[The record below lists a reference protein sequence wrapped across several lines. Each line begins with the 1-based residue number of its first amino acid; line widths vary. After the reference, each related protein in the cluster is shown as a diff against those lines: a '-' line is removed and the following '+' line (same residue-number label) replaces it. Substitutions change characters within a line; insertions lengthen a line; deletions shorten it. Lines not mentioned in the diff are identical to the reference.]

1 MRNPN
6 GDKRKSQGEE
16 VGSRRGVEVE
26 RLVRRRSIEGVCKG
40 NIDDGL
46 AGGGG
51 RRVGLMGK

>member
-1 MRNPN
+1 MIKENH
-6 GDKRKSQGEE
+6 KGEE

-26 RLVRRRSIEGVCKG
+26 RLVRRRSIEGVCNG
-40 NIDDGL
+40 NNDDGL